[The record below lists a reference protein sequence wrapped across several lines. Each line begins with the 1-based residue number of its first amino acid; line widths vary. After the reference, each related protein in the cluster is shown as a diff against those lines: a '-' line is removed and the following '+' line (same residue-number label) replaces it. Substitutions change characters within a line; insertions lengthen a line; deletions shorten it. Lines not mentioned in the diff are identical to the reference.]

1 MPDTTTK
8 YSDEDLQ
15 EFKEII
21 LKKIERAEEDLAL
34 LQSSYKNGLNNG
46 TDDTSPQFKS
56 FEEGSET
63 MSKEANVPR
72 VCFFILFRGFF
83 EGDKLDTDIVVSFC

>member
-1 MPDTTTK
+1 MSNTSTK

-34 LQSSYKNGLNNG
+34 LQSSYKNGLNL
-46 TDDTSPQFKS
+46 SL
-56 FEEGSET
+56 
-63 MSKEANVPR
+63 
-72 VCFFILFRGFF
+72 IH
-83 EGDKLDTDIVVSFC
+83 I

>member
-34 LQSSYKNGLNNG
+34 LQSSYKNVLNN
-46 TDDTSPQFKS
+46 
-56 FEEGSET
+56 
-63 MSKEANVPR
+63 
-72 VCFFILFRGFF
+72 
-83 EGDKLDTDIVVSFC
+83 